1 MLDAIFW
8 KMAHHARW
16 QDLPVGYPSMFPCRR
31 YYRRIFRSGRLLT
44 IYRALYQDFCTR
56 ARVDLTALVERD
68 CFEINENKVALQTG
82 VTVTWQMR
90 TALLFMQLAYQNLRH
105 LRRVKEQ
112 ERRRRLPRF
121 GYFVMDQLGR
131 IRQVSSRPSHVQPPP
146 PEPAFT
152 FTSPDQLITSPGF
165 HK

>member
-1 MLDAIFW
+1 
-8 KMAHHARW
+8 MAHHARW

-44 IYRALYQDFCTR
+44 IYRALYQDFCTCGGF
-56 ARVDLTALVERD
+56 DLTALVERD
-68 CFEINENKVALQTG
+68 CFEINENKIALCPG
-82 VTVTWQMR
+82 VPGTWQMR

-112 ERRRRLPRF
+112 ERQRRLPHF
-121 GYFVMDQLGR
+121 GSFMMDRLGR
-131 IRQVSSRPSHVQPPP
+131 IRKSSARSSPVHPLR
-146 PEPAFT
+146 PEPEFT
-152 FTSPDQLITSPGF
+152 FTSPEQLLNLPGF